1 MERRSW
7 KFFERIQSL
16 IVIVLMLLLTLAIGG
31 AVVALIGAIFGLS
44 SVRNVGGSIAT
55 LGAVGF
61 FGWMIVT
68 GDLAGALL
76 GKSRQGPGV
85 EDNKNTKVEDNA

>member
-7 KFFERIQSL
+7 KFSERIES
-16 IVIVLMLLLTLAIGG
+16 VVFIVLMLLLTLAVGG
-31 AVVALIGAIFGLS
+31 AVVALIGAVFGLS
-44 SVRNVGGSIAT
+44 SVKSVGGSIAG

-68 GDLAGALL
+68 GNLAGALL
-76 GKSRQGPGV
+76 GRPRQEPSV
-85 EDNKNTKVEDNA
+85 ESDKNTK

>member
-1 MERRSW
+1 
-7 KFFERIQSL
+7 
-16 IVIVLMLLLTLAIGG
+16 MLLLTLAVGG
-31 AVVALIGAIFGLS
+31 AVVALIGAMLGLD
-44 SVRNVGGSIAT
+44 SVKTIGGAIAG

-76 GKSRQGPGV
+76 GRSRQEPSV
-85 EDNKNTKVEDNA
+85 ESDKNTK